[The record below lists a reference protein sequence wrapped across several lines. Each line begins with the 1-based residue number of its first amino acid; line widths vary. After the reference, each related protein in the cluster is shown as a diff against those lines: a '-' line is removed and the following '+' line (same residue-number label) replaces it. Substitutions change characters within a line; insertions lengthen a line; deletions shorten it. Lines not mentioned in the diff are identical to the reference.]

1 MAKWGENNFFCN
13 HERLFGFAGMSS
25 PPAKANV
32 LKWSFNLFAIGI
44 KNATET
50 AAFIPPP
57 KIGIIF
63 ARARENVFLVI

>member
-32 LKWSFNLFAIGI
+32 LKWSFNLFAIG
-44 KNATET
+44 TL
-50 AAFIPPP
+50 
-57 KIGIIF
+57 
-63 ARARENVFLVI
+63 VFLKPPHTTVYVIALFVAEIRFN